1 MNIIGI
7 TGAIGSGKSTA
18 ANFLK
23 KKVNA
28 YYFDADLEAKNHLM
42 SSAKTQE
49 KIIAAFGRKKI
60 MKNDSFNL
68 QLLASVAFKNKI
80 NQKLLNQIIWPE
92 VYLLIKSAIIYA
104 KKNNFKNF
112 IVDAALLIEANFN
125 HLFNYIILITAP
137 EKIRIERALK
147 RNNLSLNQ
155 IKKRNMLQWPDE
167 IKQKYANYVI
177 ENDKSISDLQK
188 KLTKIF

>member
-92 VYLLIKSAIIYA
+92 VYLLIKSTIIYA

>member
-49 KIIAAFGRKKI
+49 KIIDAFGRKKI

-92 VYLLIKSAIIYA
+92 VYLLIKSTIIYA

>member
-92 VYLLIKSAIIYA
+92 VYLLIKSTIIYA

-177 ENDKSISDLQK
+177 ENDKSISNLQK
-188 KLTKIF
+188 NLKDLS

>member
-92 VYLLIKSAIIYA
+92 VYLSIKSTIIYA

-147 RNNLSLNQ
+147 RKNLSLNQ

>member
-1 MNIIGI
+1 M
-7 TGAIGSGKSTA
+7 
-18 ANFLK
+18 
-23 KKVNA
+23 
-28 YYFDADLEAKNHLM
+28 
-42 SSAKTQE
+42 
-49 KIIAAFGRKKI
+49 
-60 MKNDSFNL
+60 
-68 QLLASVAFKNKI
+68 
-80 NQKLLNQIIWPE
+80 NQIIWPE
-92 VYLLIKSAIIYA
+92 VYLLIKSTIIYA

>member
-18 ANFLK
+18 AIFLK

-49 KIIAAFGRKKI
+49 KIIAAFGREKI

-68 QLLASVAFKNKI
+68 QLLASVAFKNKF
-80 NQKLLNQIIWPE
+80 NQRLLNQIIWPE
-92 VYLLIKSAIIYA
+92 VYLLIKSTIIYA

>member
-18 ANFLK
+18 AIFLK

-49 KIIAAFGRKKI
+49 KIIAAFGREKI

-68 QLLASVAFKNKI
+68 QLLASVAFKNKF
-80 NQKLLNQIIWPE
+80 NQRLLNQIIWPE
-92 VYLLIKSAIIYA
+92 VYLLIKSTIIYA

-177 ENDKSISDLQK
+177 ENDKSISNLQK

>member
-49 KIIAAFGRKKI
+49 KIIAAFGREKI

-177 ENDKSISDLQK
+177 ENDKSISNLQK

>member
-49 KIIAAFGRKKI
+49 KIIAAFGREKI

-92 VYLLIKSAIIYA
+92 VYLLIKSTIIYA

-177 ENDKSISDLQK
+177 ANDKSISNLQK

>member
-80 NQKLLNQIIWPE
+80 NQKLLNEIIWPE
-92 VYLLIKSAIIYA
+92 VYLLIKTTIIHA

-125 HLFNYIILITAP
+125 HLFNHIILITAP

>member
-1 MNIIGI
+1 M
-7 TGAIGSGKSTA
+7 
-18 ANFLK
+18 
-23 KKVNA
+23 NA
-28 YYFDADLEAKNHLM
+28 YYFDADLEAKNHFM

-60 MKNDSFNL
+60 IKNDSFNL

-92 VYLLIKSAIIYA
+92 VYLLIKSTIIYA

-177 ENDKSISDLQK
+177 ENDKSISNLQK

>member
-18 ANFLK
+18 AIFLK

-49 KIIAAFGRKKI
+49 KIIAAFGREKI

-167 IKQKYANYVI
+167 IKHKYANYVI
-177 ENDKSISDLQK
+177 ENDKSISDLQN

>member
-49 KIIAAFGRKKI
+49 KIIAAFGREKI

-92 VYLLIKSAIIYA
+92 VYLLIKSTIIYA

>member
-49 KIIAAFGRKKI
+49 KIIAAFGKEKI

-92 VYLLIKSAIIYA
+92 VYLLIKSTIIYA

-177 ENDKSISDLQK
+177 ENDKSISNLQK

>member
-92 VYLLIKSAIIYA
+92 VYLLIKSTIIYA

-167 IKQKYANYVI
+167 IKEKYANYVI
-177 ENDKSISDLQK
+177 ENNKSISDLQK

>member
-42 SSAKTQE
+42 SSVKTQE

-60 MKNDSFNL
+60 IKNDSFNL

-80 NQKLLNQIIWPE
+80 NQKLLNEIIWPE
-92 VYLLIKSAIIYA
+92 VYLLIKTTIIHA

-147 RNNLSLNQ
+147 RNNRSLNQ
-155 IKKRNMLQWPDE
+155 IKKRNMLQWPDK

>member
-49 KIIAAFGRKKI
+49 KIIDAFGRKKI

-92 VYLLIKSAIIYA
+92 VYLLIKSTIIYA

-177 ENDKSISDLQK
+177 ENDKSISNLQK

>member
-60 MKNDSFNL
+60 IKNDSFNL

-80 NQKLLNQIIWPE
+80 NQKLLNEIIWPE
-92 VYLLIKSAIIYA
+92 VYLLIKTTIIHA

-125 HLFNYIILITAP
+125 HLFNHIILITAP

-155 IKKRNMLQWPDE
+155 IKKRNMLQWPDK

>member
-92 VYLLIKSAIIYA
+92 VYLLIKSTIIYA

-155 IKKRNMLQWPDE
+155 IKKRNMLQWPDQ

>member
-18 ANFLK
+18 AIFLK

-60 MKNDSFNL
+60 MKNDSFDL

-92 VYLLIKSAIIYA
+92 VYLSIKSTIIYA

>member
-28 YYFDADLEAKNHLM
+28 YYFDADLEAKNHLI

-49 KIIAAFGRKKI
+49 KIIAAFGREKI

-92 VYLLIKSAIIYA
+92 VYLLIKSTIIYA

-167 IKQKYANYVI
+167 IKEKYANYVI
-177 ENDKSISDLQK
+177 ENNKSISDLQK

>member
-49 KIIAAFGRKKI
+49 KIIAAFGREKI

-92 VYLLIKSAIIYA
+92 VYLLIKSTIIYA

-177 ENDKSISDLQK
+177 ENDKSISNLQK